1 MVGWRTDFLRG
12 ASASGLTGVGRSE
25 VVVWFS
31 APFLGSLAEM
41 GMFEAVGI
49 GDSVEEVMVAVK
61 TEV

>member
-12 ASASGLTGVGRSE
+12 ASASGLTGVGRRE
-25 VVVWFS
+25 VVEWFS